1 MTKSRS
7 QEQSQKAHEEQRRC
21 REWLLRY
28 MKGNQPKFLTK
39 AELRGAAI
47 RELKTSKN
55 SFDSAWIDAIEEAGR
70 QDWYEPLRQRM
81 RTKS

>member
-1 MTKSRS
+1 
-7 QEQSQKAHEEQRRC
+7 
-21 REWLLRY
+21 